1 MKEGLNVTKSIGGDV
16 SVPMA
21 TTRESTED
29 MGEESRSCRSVCGDV
44 PVCHVRIVLRFP

>member
-21 TTRESTED
+21 TTRKSANSYD
-29 MGEESRSCRSVCGDV
+29 RGVCR
-44 PVCHVRIVLRFP
+44 